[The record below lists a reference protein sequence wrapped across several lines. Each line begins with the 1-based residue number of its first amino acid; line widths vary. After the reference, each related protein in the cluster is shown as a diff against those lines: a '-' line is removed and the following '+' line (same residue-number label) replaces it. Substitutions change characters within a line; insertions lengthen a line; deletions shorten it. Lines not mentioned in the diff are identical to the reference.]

1 MTAPTIVKKIVIVI
15 MMMVVNLIISYILG
29 YILKLPFWYLI
40 IIVLYLEV
48 MEIIGLLIGKRIL
61 LI

>member
-1 MTAPTIVKKIVIVI
+1 